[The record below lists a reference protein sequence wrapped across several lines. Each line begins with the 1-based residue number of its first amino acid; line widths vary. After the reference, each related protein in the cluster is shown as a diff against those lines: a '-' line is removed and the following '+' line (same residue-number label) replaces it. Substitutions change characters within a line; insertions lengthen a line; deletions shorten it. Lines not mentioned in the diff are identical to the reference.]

1 MAAGAT
7 IDRTRSL
14 GKENTGGLMQKKI
27 AVINDIA
34 GYGRC
39 AMTVLLPIISY
50 MGVQACP
57 LPTSIFSNNTAFPH
71 FFMDD
76 YTDRMEAYIENWKK
90 LGLTFDGIATGY
102 LGSVRQIAIVKRFIR
117 EFSGENTLVL
127 VDPVMGDHG
136 RLYSAYTAELC
147 TALREL
153 VALSD
158 IITPN
163 LTEACYLLDIPYRE
177 RGWKRKELLDMAEG
191 LSAMGPSKVVITG
204 IVEGECIANYVYVKS
219 EEGEPEAR
227 LSRIHKADA
236 ERCGTGDVFAAVI
249 AADAVNGVPFDKSV
263 KKAAAF
269 VKQCIEE
276 AVKWETPSTDGVP
289 FEEIL
294 YKLKR
299 G

>member
-1 MAAGAT
+1 
-7 IDRTRSL
+7 
-14 GKENTGGLMQKKI
+14 MQKKI

-117 EFSGENTLVL
+117 EFSEENTLVL

-147 TALREL
+147 TELRKL

-177 RGWKRKELLDMAEG
+177 RGWTRKELFTMAER

-204 IVEGECIANYVYVKS
+204 IVQGEFIANYVYVKS
-219 EEGEPEAR
+219 EEGEPKAR
-227 LSRIHKADA
+227 FSRIHKADA

-249 AADAVNGVPFDKSV
+249 AADAVNGIPFDKSV
-263 KKAAAF
+263 KKAATF

-276 AVKWETPSTDGVP
+276 AVKWKTPSTDGVP

>member
-1 MAAGAT
+1 
-7 IDRTRSL
+7 
-14 GKENTGGLMQKKI
+14 MQKKI

-57 LPTSIFSNNTAFPH
+57 LPTSIFSNHTAFPH

-76 YTDRMEAYIENWKK
+76 YTERMEAYIDNWKK

-102 LGSVRQIAIVKRFIR
+102 LGSVRQIDIVKRFIR

-147 TALREL
+147 TELRKL
-153 VALSD
+153 VALAD

-163 LTEACYLLDIPYRE
+163 LTEACYLLDLPYRE
-177 RGWKRKELLDMAEG
+177 TGWKRKELFAMAER

-204 IVEGECIANYVYVKS
+204 IAQGEFIANYVYGKDGD
-219 EEGEPEAR
+219 GEPKAR
-227 LSRIHKADA
+227 LSRIHKADTQ
-236 ERCGTGDVFAAVI
+236 RCGTGDVFAAVI
-249 AADAVNGVPFDKSV
+249 AADAVNGVPFEQSV
-263 KKAAAF
+263 KKAAVF
-269 VKQCIEE
+269 VKQCIEKAAE
-276 AVKWETPSTDGVP
+276 WKTPSTDGVP
-289 FEEIL
+289 FEELL

>member
-1 MAAGAT
+1 
-7 IDRTRSL
+7 
-14 GKENTGGLMQKKI
+14 MQKKI
-27 AVINDIA
+27 VVINDIA

-57 LPTSIFSNNTAFPH
+57 LPTSIFSNHTAFPH

-76 YTDRMEAYIENWKK
+76 YTERMEAYIDNWKK

-102 LGSVRQIAIVKRFIR
+102 LGSVRQIDIVKRFIC

-147 TALREL
+147 TELRKL
-153 VALSD
+153 VALAD

-163 LTEACYLLDIPYRE
+163 LTEACYLLDLPYRE
-177 RGWKRKELLDMAEG
+177 TGWKRKELFAMAER

-204 IVEGECIANYVYVKS
+204 IAQGEFIANYVYGKDGD
-219 EEGEPEAR
+219 GEPKAR
-227 LSRIHKADA
+227 LSRIHKADTQ
-236 ERCGTGDVFAAVI
+236 RCGTGDVFAAVI
-249 AADAVNGVPFDKSV
+249 AADAVNGVPFEQSV
-263 KKAAAF
+263 KKAAVF
-269 VKQCIEE
+269 VKQCIEKAAE
-276 AVKWETPSTDGVP
+276 WKTPSTDGVP
-289 FEEIL
+289 FEELL

>member
-1 MAAGAT
+1 
-7 IDRTRSL
+7 
-14 GKENTGGLMQKKI
+14 MQKKI

-76 YTDRMEAYIENWKK
+76 YTDRMEVYIENWKK

-102 LGSVRQIAIVKRFIR
+102 LGSVRQIAIVKRFVR
-117 EFSGENTLVL
+117 EFSEESSLVL

-147 TALREL
+147 TELREL
-153 VALSD
+153 VALAD

-177 RGWKRKELLDMAEG
+177 RGWTRRELFTMAER
-191 LSAMGPSKVVITG
+191 LSDMGPSKVVITG
-204 IVEGECIANYVYVKS
+204 IVQGEFIANYVYVKS
-219 EEGEPEAR
+219 EDGEPRAR
-227 LSRIHKADA
+227 LSRIHKADS

-249 AADAVNGVPFDKSV
+249 AADAVNGIPFDKSV
-263 KKAAAF
+263 KKAATF

-276 AVKWETPSTDGVP
+276 AVKWKTPSTDGVP
-289 FEEIL
+289 FEELL

>member
-1 MAAGAT
+1 
-7 IDRTRSL
+7 
-14 GKENTGGLMQKKI
+14 MQKKI

-90 LGLTFDGIATGY
+90 LGLSFDGIATGY

-147 TALREL
+147 TELRKLVEL
-153 VALSD
+153 AD

-163 LTEACYLLDIPYRE
+163 LTEACYLLGIPYRD
-177 RGWKRKELLDMAEG
+177 RGWKRKELQEMAEG

-204 IVEGECIANYVYVKS
+204 IVQGDFIANYVYVNTGD
-219 EEGEPEAR
+219 GEPRAR
-227 LSRIHKADA
+227 FSRIHKADS

-249 AADAVNGVPFDKSV
+249 AADAVNGVPFDRSV
-263 KKAAAF
+263 KKAASF
-269 VKQCIEE
+269 VKQCIEKAAE
-276 AVKWETPSTDGVP
+276 WKTPSTDGVP
-289 FEEIL
+289 YEELL

>member
-1 MAAGAT
+1 
-7 IDRTRSL
+7 
-14 GKENTGGLMQKKI
+14 
-27 AVINDIA
+27 
-34 GYGRC
+34 
-39 AMTVLLPIISY
+39 
-50 MGVQACP
+50 
-57 LPTSIFSNNTAFPH
+57 
-71 FFMDD
+71 MDD

-117 EFSGENTLVL
+117 EFSEENTLVL

-147 TALREL
+147 TELREL

-177 RGWKRKELLDMAEG
+177 RGWTRKELFTMAER

-204 IVEGECIANYVYVKS
+204 IVQGEFIANYVYVKS
-219 EEGEPEAR
+219 EEGEPKAR
-227 LSRIHKADA
+227 FSRIHKADA

-249 AADAVNGVPFDKSV
+249 AADAVNGIPFDKSV
-263 KKAAAF
+263 KKAATF

-276 AVKWETPSTDGVP
+276 AVKWKTPSTDGVP

>member
-1 MAAGAT
+1 
-7 IDRTRSL
+7 
-14 GKENTGGLMQKKI
+14 MQKKI

-76 YTDRMEAYIENWKK
+76 YTDRMETYIDNWKK

-102 LGSVRQIAIVKRFIR
+102 LGSVRQIGIVKRFIR

-136 RLYSAYTAELC
+136 KLYSAYTAELC
-147 TALREL
+147 TELRKL
-153 VALSD
+153 VALAD

-163 LTEACYLLDIPYRE
+163 LTEACYLLDLPYRE
-177 RGWKRKELLDMAEG
+177 TGWKRKELFAMAER

-204 IVEGECIANYVYVKS
+204 IAQGEFIANYVYGKDGD
-219 EEGEPEAR
+219 GEPKAR
-227 LSRIHKADA
+227 LSRIHKADTQ
-236 ERCGTGDVFAAVI
+236 RCGTGDVFAAVI
-249 AADAVNGVPFDKSV
+249 AADAVNGVPFERSV
-263 KKAAAF
+263 KKAAVF
-269 VKQCIEE
+269 VKQCIEKAAE
-276 AVKWETPSTDGVP
+276 WKTPSTDGVP
-289 FEEIL
+289 FEELL

>member
-1 MAAGAT
+1 
-7 IDRTRSL
+7 
-14 GKENTGGLMQKKI
+14 MQKKI

-76 YTDRMEAYIENWKK
+76 YTDRMEVYIENWKK

-102 LGSVRQIAIVKRFIR
+102 LGSVRQIAIVKRFVR
-117 EFSGENTLVL
+117 EFSEESSLVL

-147 TALREL
+147 TELREL
-153 VALSD
+153 VALAD

-177 RGWKRKELLDMAEG
+177 RGWTRRELFTMAER
-191 LSAMGPSKVVITG
+191 LSDMGPSKVVITG
-204 IVEGECIANYVYVKS
+204 IVQGEFIANYVYVKS
-219 EEGEPEAR
+219 EDGEPRAR
-227 LSRIHKADA
+227 LSRIHKADS

-249 AADAVNGVPFDKSV
+249 AADAVNGIPFDKSV
-263 KKAAAF
+263 KKAATF

-276 AVKWETPSTDGVP
+276 AVKWKTPSTDGVP

>member
-1 MAAGAT
+1 
-7 IDRTRSL
+7 
-14 GKENTGGLMQKKI
+14 MQKKI

-117 EFSGENTLVL
+117 DFSEESTLVL

-153 VALSD
+153 VALAD

-163 LTEACYLLDIPYRE
+163 LTEACYLLGIPYRE
-177 RGWKRKELLDMAEG
+177 RGWKRRELFEMAER

-204 IVEGECIANYVYVKS
+204 IAQGEFIANYVYVKS
-219 EEGEPEAR
+219 GQREPKAR
-227 LSRIHKADA
+227 LSRIHKADS

-249 AADAVNGVPFDKSV
+249 AADAVNGIPFDRSV
-263 KKAAAF
+263 RKAAAF

-276 AVKWETPSTDGVP
+276 AVKWKTPSTDGVP